1 MPKFASPDGLP
12 VLTFA
17 DADGFEAWLSEEHD
31 RARGLW
37 IAIAKKKSGVASI
50 DAAQAIEVCLCFGWI
65 DGQRRGCDDVYFL
78 QRFTHRRARSP
89 WSQINR
95 DKALELI
102 DNGRM
107 RPAGLV
113 EIERAQQDGRW
124 DAAYASARTITVP
137 EDFQMALDADPEAAA
152 FFETLTGQNRY
163 AFLYRIHEAKRP
175 ETRARRIEKF
185 IGLLRKGET
194 I

>member
-1 MPKFASPDGLP
+1 VPKFASPDDLP

-17 DADGFEAWLSEEHD
+17 DAEAFEAWLAAEHD
-31 RARGLW
+31 QAKGLW
-37 IAIAKKKSGVASI
+37 IAIAKKNTGVASI

-65 DGQRRGCDDVYFL
+65 DGQRRGFDDVYFL

-95 DKALELI
+95 DKALALI
-102 DNGRM
+102 DEGRM
-107 RPAGLV
+107 QPAGLA

-137 EDFQMALDADPEAAA
+137 EDFQKALEADPEAAA
-152 FFETLTGQNRY
+152 FFESLTGQKRY
-163 AFLYRIHEAKRP
+163 AFLFRIHEAKRP
-175 ETRARRIEKF
+175 ETRARRIAKF
-185 IGLLRKGET
+185 VETLRKGET
-194 I
+194 L